1 MSSLVP
7 CPTTRPPAAAGWWKL
22 IDWRTVAAVGLPL
35 WAFVFGLMVPRKA
48 APSPPE
54 PPAVVAA
61 PPAAAP
67 DDSIPPPREIVV
79 REAPPAVVPV
89 PVVVAV
95 PAEPAAV
102 AADAAAEFRL
112 PDAELMPA
120 DRCKT
125 FDTKVRFHRGPAEA
139 AAEAKAS
146 KKMLFV
152 LHISG
157 NFEDPGFT

>member
-1 MSSLVP
+1 MSVALPRTVA
-7 CPTTRPPAAAGWWKL
+7 PPWWTL
-22 IDWRTVAAVGLPL
+22 IDWRLV
-35 WAFVFGLMVPRKA
+35 
-48 APSPPE
+48 
-54 PPAVVAA
+54 
-61 PPAAAP
+61 
-67 DDSIPPPREIVV
+67 
-79 REAPPAVVPV
+79 
-89 PVVVAV
+89 
-95 PAEPAAV
+95 AAV
-102 AADAAAEFRL
+102 AANPDAEFKL

-157 NFEDPGFT
+157 HFEDPGFT

>member
-1 MSSLVP
+1 MSPVVA
-7 CPTTRPPAAAGWWKL
+7 RPSPWWKL
-22 IDWRTVAAVGLPL
+22 VDWRTVAAVGLPL

-54 PPAVVAA
+54 PPAVAA
-61 PPAAAP
+61 SAAVPA
-67 DDSIPPPREIVV
+67 DDAIPPPREIVV
-79 REAPPAVVPV
+79 RQAPPAVVPV

-95 PAEPAAV
+95 SEPAAV
-102 AADAAAEFRL
+102 AANPDAEFKL

-157 NFEDPGFT
+157 HFEDPGFT